1 MSNTAVAYTL
11 REEYAGTIEQVITD
25 PETGAEVERVTVPA
39 FTGGVIV
46 IPDDRLDSDS
56 FDVRARLD
64 EGDGVIVVDA
74 NDVGV
79 INALDEYPPL
89 KRVAVPDG
97 ATVTSSLDGLKV
109 ADLRRQAELRDLE
122 LEAGIKRDELV
133 AGIQAFDRARA
144 SGELVV
150 EHRYGLTAAGELED
164 LDADGGTAGDP
175 DTTTPEA

>member
-25 PETGAEVERVTVPA
+25 PETGAEVERVTVPT
-39 FTGGVIV
+39 FTG
-46 IPDDRLDSDS
+46 
-56 FDVRARLD
+56 
-64 EGDGVIVVDA
+64 GVIVVDA

-79 INALDEYPPL
+79 INALDEYPAL

-144 SGELVV
+144 AGELVV